1 MQSSVNSNKLID
13 GKRIIVKMKVVS
25 EVIMKLKTSDV
36 VRTRKTKKRLEVLTY
51 PIAYLQMLVQ
61 SVLYKIYS

>member
-61 SVLYKIYS
+61 SVLYKI

>member
-1 MQSSVNSNKLID
+1 
-13 GKRIIVKMKVVS
+13 
-25 EVIMKLKTSDV
+25 MKLKTSDV

>member
-61 SVLYKIYS
+61 TVLYKIYS